1 VRHIHAVLRGA
12 AAPQH
17 TAAESALATA
27 VTLEAVQAA
36 CGLQ

>member
-1 VRHIHAVLRGA
+1 VLRGA

-27 VTLEAVQAA
+27 ATLEAVQAA
-36 CGLQ
+36 CGLR